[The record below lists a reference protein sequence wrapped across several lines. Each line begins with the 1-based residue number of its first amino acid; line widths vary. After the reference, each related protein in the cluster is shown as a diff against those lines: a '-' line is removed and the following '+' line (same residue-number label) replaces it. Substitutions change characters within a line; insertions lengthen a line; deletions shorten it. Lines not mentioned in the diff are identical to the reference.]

1 MRMRSGPFPP
11 RPERCTHTAQPAP
24 RARAAPPAPASPGLV
39 PRLTE
44 LVLGRRLLLAP
55 RTLLLRDPRQASP
68 GPDRRAPQ
76 VLPQP
81 LGGRSLAKQQTPC
94 RFPAPRDAPTRLH
107 VRPRGPQAPQAAHPR
122 GLSPPGQL
130 SAAGASNGGS
140 PRVSS
145 PGRKGLP
152 SGVA

>member
-1 MRMRSGPFPP
+1 MRMRSGHFPP

-44 LVLGRRLLLAP
+44 LVLGRRLLAP

-68 GPDRRAPQ
+68 GPGRRAPQ

-81 LGGRSLAKQQTPC
+81 LAGRSLAEQQPPC
-94 RFPAPRDAPTRLH
+94 RFPAPRGAPNRLR
-107 VRPRGPQAPQAAHPR
+107 VRPRGPQAPVAAHPR
-122 GLSPPGQL
+122 GRPPGPL

-145 PGRKGLP
+145 PGRAELP